1 MQRHGER
8 IHFNQ
13 TNIFDKNQQ
22 KGRAMATTEQK
33 YKLNNLPAETT
44 YTRFYM
50 DFTGKKRKDGSE
62 NPFTGVT
69 NVQQK
74 LLAAIEA
81 KAGRKLT
88 YDYLEQHYGIW
99 RGAIKPAFDDL
110 EARGLIEK
118 LGTSRYKITA
128 AFKKNYLKID
138 DYLFQKLEL
147 VNLETGETVYKKP
160 TWNASK
166 IISLVTRGNR
176 DKDKDGVF
184 VSSQARIA
192 TALNIPKSTAG
203 DNVRNLITD
212 GIMTA
217 DPAEQEHDPKSHGL
231 SSYKIAPE
239 MLAVKHVRKAKPA
252 KPKPRKTTAPAPA
265 RLPLPAQ
272 ADDGAFRA
280 RIERHYYDL
289 RQKAQD
295 RAERALSEAIR
306 DEEYGAI
313 RKRLN
318 ELASKIP
325 FVEIKEPAKAAQ
337 LTKELH
343 ELEAQADERLTAL
356 GINKAD
362 FKPRYSCTLCNDTGY
377 YLDTGQQCKCLKQYI
392 KTLYKA

>member
-1 MQRHGER
+1 
-8 IHFNQ
+8 
-13 TNIFDKNQQ
+13 
-22 KGRAMATTEQK
+22 MATTEQK

-44 YTRFYM
+44 YTRFYL

-74 LLAAIEA
+74 ILAAIEA

-160 TWNASK
+160 TWNAAK
-166 IISLVTRGNR
+166 IIGLVTRGNR
-176 DKDKDGVF
+176 DKDKNGVF
-184 VSSQARIA
+184 VSSQQRIA

-203 DNVRNLITD
+203 DNIRNVITD

-217 DPAEQEHDPKSHGL
+217 EPAEREHDPKNHGL

-239 MLAVKHVRKAKPA
+239 LLAVKHVRKEKPA
-252 KPKPRKTTAPAPA
+252 EPKPRKTTAPAPA

-272 ADDGAFRA
+272 ADDGATFRA
-280 RIERHYYDL
+280 RIERHFYEL

-295 RAERALSEAIR
+295 RAEKAKERALR
-306 DEEYGAI
+306 DKTY
-313 RKRLN
+313 N
-318 ELASKIP
+318 ELHK
-325 FVEIKEPAKAAQ
+325 Q
-337 LTKELH
+337 LTTQTIAAAFGNSSEEIQRQTA
-343 ELEAQADERLTAL
+343 ELEARADERLAEL

-362 FKPRYSCTLCNDTGY
+362 FEPRYSCTLCNDTGY
-377 YLDTGQQCKCLKQYI
+377 YLDTGQQCKCLNQYI
-392 KTLYKA
+392 RTLKKA

>member
-1 MQRHGER
+1 
-8 IHFNQ
+8 
-13 TNIFDKNQQ
+13 
-22 KGRAMATTEQK
+22 MATTEQK

-44 YTRFYM
+44 YTRFYL

-62 NPFTGVT
+62 NPFAGVT

-74 LLAAIEA
+74 ILAAIEA

-99 RGAIKPAFDDL
+99 RGAIKPALDDL

-118 LGTSRYKITA
+118 LDTSRYKIA
-128 AFKKNYLKID
+128 VPFKKNYLKID
-138 DYLFQKLEL
+138 DYLFQKLEFE
-147 VNLETGETVYKKP
+147 NLETGETVFKKLP
-160 TWNASK
+160 FNASK
-166 IISLVTRGNR
+166 IIELVKRGNR
-176 DKDKDGVF
+176 NKDNDGVF

-203 DNVRNLITD
+203 NNVRNIITD

-217 DPAEQEHDPKSHGL
+217 EPAEQEHDPKNHGL

-280 RIERHYYDL
+280 RIEQHFYDL

-295 RAERALSEAIR
+295 RAADVKERALR
-306 DEEYGAI
+306 DKTY
-313 RKRLN
+313 N
-318 ELASKIP
+318 ELN
-325 FVEIKEPAKAAQ
+325 
-337 LTKELH
+337 KELIKQTVAAARGNSSEEVQRQIA
-343 ELEAQADERLTAL
+343 ELEARADERLAAL

-362 FKPRYSCTLCNDTGY
+362 FEPRYSCTLCNDTGY

-392 KTLYKA
+392 KTLNKA

>member
-1 MQRHGER
+1 
-8 IHFNQ
+8 
-13 TNIFDKNQQ
+13 
-22 KGRAMATTEQK
+22 MATTEQK

-44 YTRFYM
+44 YTRFYL

-62 NPFTGVT
+62 NPFAGVT

-74 LLAAIEA
+74 ILAAIEA

-88 YDYLEQHYGIW
+88 YDYLEQHYGLW
-99 RGAIKPAFDDL
+99 RGAIKPALDDL

-128 AFKKNYLKID
+128 PFKKNYLKID

-147 VNLETGETVYKKP
+147 KNLETGKTIHKKP
-160 TWNASK
+160 TFNAVK
-166 IISLVTRGNR
+166 IIGLVERGNR
-176 DKDKDGVF
+176 DKDKNGVF

-203 DNVRNLITD
+203 DNVRNIITD

-217 DPAEQEHDPKSHGL
+217 EPADREHDPKNHGL

-272 ADDGAFRA
+272 VNDDGAFRA
-280 RIERHYYDL
+280 RIEQHFYGL

-295 RAERALSEAIR
+295 RAADVKERALR
-306 DEEYGAI
+306 DKTY
-313 RKRLN
+313 N
-318 ELASKIP
+318 ELN
-325 FVEIKEPAKAAQ
+325 
-337 LTKELH
+337 KELIKQTVAAARGNFSEEIQLQIA
-343 ELEAQADERLTAL
+343 ELEARANERLTAL

-362 FKPRYSCTLCNDTGY
+362 FEPRYSCTLCNDTGY

-392 KTLYKA
+392 KTLNKA

>member
-1 MQRHGER
+1 
-8 IHFNQ
+8 
-13 TNIFDKNQQ
+13 
-22 KGRAMATTEQK
+22 MATTEQK

-62 NPFTGVT
+62 NPFAGVT

-88 YDYLEQHYGIW
+88 YDHLHDNYGIW
-99 RGAIKPAFDDL
+99 RGAIKPALDDL

-138 DYLFQKLEL
+138 DYLFQKLEFE
-147 VNLETGETVYKKP
+147 NLETGETVFKKLP
-160 TWNASK
+160 FNASK
-166 IISLVTRGNR
+166 IIGLVTRGNR
-176 DKDKDGVF
+176 DKDKNGVF

-192 TALNIPKSTAG
+192 AALNIPKSTAG

-217 DPAEQEHDPKSHGL
+217 EPAEQEHDPKSHGL

-252 KPKPRKTTAPAPA
+252 EPKPRKTTAPAPA

-272 ADDGAFRA
+272 ADDGATFRA
-280 RIERHYYDL
+280 KIEQHFYEL

-295 RAERALSEAIR
+295 RADNVKERALR
-306 DEEYGAI
+306 DKTY
-313 RKRLN
+313 N
-318 ELASKIP
+318 ELHKQITTLAINQS
-325 FVEIKEPAKAAQ
+325 FAAARGNSSEEIQRQIA
-337 LTKELH
+337 
-343 ELEAQADERLTAL
+343 ELEARADERLAAL

-362 FKPRYSCTLCNDTGY
+362 FEPRYSCTLCNDTGY
-377 YLDTGQQCKCLKQYI
+377 YLDTGQQCKCLNQYI
-392 KTLYKA
+392 RTLKKA

>member
-1 MQRHGER
+1 
-8 IHFNQ
+8 
-13 TNIFDKNQQ
+13 
-22 KGRAMATTEQK
+22 MATTEQK
-33 YKLNNLPAETT
+33 YKLNNLSAETT

-62 NPFTGVT
+62 NPFAGVT

-99 RGAIKPAFDDL
+99 RGAIKPALDDL

-138 DYLFQKLEL
+138 DYLFQKLEFE
-147 VNLETGETVYKKP
+147 NLETGETVFKKLP
-160 TWNASK
+160 FNASK
-166 IISLVTRGNR
+166 IIGLVTRGNR
-176 DKDKDGVF
+176 DKDKNGVF

-192 TALNIPKSTAG
+192 AALNIPKSTAG

-217 DPAEQEHDPKSHGL
+217 EPADSEHDPKSHGL

-252 KPKPRKTTAPAPA
+252 EPKPRKTTAPAPA

-272 ADDGAFRA
+272 VNDDGAFRA
-280 RIERHYYDL
+280 RIEQHFYDL

-295 RAERALSEAIR
+295 RAADVKERALR
-306 DEEYGAI
+306 DKTY
-313 RKRLN
+313 N
-318 ELASKIP
+318 ELNKQITRLAINQS
-325 FVEIKEPAKAAQ
+325 VAAARGNSSEEIQRQIA
-337 LTKELH
+337 
-343 ELEAQADERLTAL
+343 ELEARADERLAAL

-392 KTLYKA
+392 KTLNKA